1 MTPVPRGIC
10 DARYVTSRRQI
21 CFGAGVTL
29 KNHRTAGAYLHS
41 HPHLYPPEAGPV
53 QQQITTYSHKDYNN
67 IW

>member
-1 MTPVPRGIC
+1 M
-10 DARYVTSRRQI
+10 
-21 CFGAGVTL
+21 TL

-53 QQQITTYSHKDYNN
+53 QQQVTTYSHKDYNN